1 MRFPV
6 FRENLV
12 DDGVGLEACGL
23 KARFDHPQSPEG
35 KNRALERLV
44 GLKPYDNFV
53 VAIDVAG
60 LVGKQCRGSVSVDC
74 KHPFFRSSAKYG
86 CKFRPDGPGALR
98 WSSEKSFVTCVRR
111 GISDNETA
119 NVDGTEPKFGY
130 HDALLYLALGD
141 GLSSNSDNVCWA
153 IINSSSVGMT

>member
-74 KHPFFRSSAKYG
+74 KHPLCPFLGEIRLQ
-86 CKFRPDGPGALR
+86 FRPDGPGALR

-119 NVDGTEPKFGY
+119 NVDGTEPISRLKIVPAIFG
-130 HDALLYLALGD
+130 LLLPPGCVCLHGESPT
-141 GLSSNSDNVCWA
+141 GLDK
-153 IINSSSVGMT
+153 